1 MSFALP
7 IIDESTGGGFDDWR
21 WQLRHRI
28 TGKDEIAALMPLTDE
43 ESVGLEAAPGRFRV
57 AVTPYYFSLIDR
69 DNPACPVRMQVIPR
83 ARELVN
89 EPGDLVDPL
98 GEDSHSPATG
108 IFHRYP
114 DRCLLLALDRCA
126 IYCRHCN
133 RRRLVGR
140 EESPIS
146 RGDLDGALDYIR
158 RTPAIRDVL
167 ISGGDP
173 LTLSTARLE
182 EIIKALRAIPHVEIV
197 RIGTRVPVVLP
208 MRIDDEL
215 CAMLKKYHPLYI
227 NTHFNHPKELTPL
240 ARAACEKL
248 ADAGIPLGNQTVLLR
263 GVNSS
268 VRVLRKLFTELLRC
282 RVRPYYLFQG
292 DVAAGTSHLRTSVET
307 GIALMQELRGHISGL
322 AIPHLVIDTPGGM
335 GKVSIGPD
343 YVVARGPDKWTL
355 RNYEGKLVDY
365 PQPADKDATCA
376 YDEVYFASCGD
387 PWRVPVPPRDGLRRA
402 KSSAPPTRHGDLPS
416 TTRNLST
423 LRDVAKRARVS
434 PMTVSR
440 VANGASGV
448 RPETRRRVEK
458 AIADLGF
465 IPNSV
470 ARGLK
475 SSKTGSLGLIVPD
488 IVNPFFAVVVRGAET
503 VARRAGY
510 RAPALHQR
518 ERSGA
523 RAAIRRGHDLAPG
536 RGALDRAGGRSLA
549 GEHPA
554 ARAAK
559 FPFVLMDRGVQ
570 GLDCDLVQGDNLAG
584 ARRLVRHLISI
595 GHRRIA
601 AIIEPDNVST
611 ARERL
616 AGVSRGAG
624 VGGDRLRSGAGRRD
638 FGRSERRLLGDAPD
652 PQPAPAADG
661 DPGDQQHDRARRD
674 AGGARAR
681 ASTCR
686 PTSRWSASTTSSTWP
701 CSRRS

>member
-1 MSFALP
+1 
-7 IIDESTGGGFDDWR
+7 
-21 WQLRHRI
+21 
-28 TGKDEIAALMPLTDE
+28 
-43 ESVGLEAAPGRFRV
+43 
-57 AVTPYYFSLIDR
+57 
-69 DNPACPVRMQVIPR
+69 MQVIPR

-89 EPGDLVDPL
+89 APGDLVDPL

-108 IFHRYP
+108 IVHRYP

-133 RRRLVGR
+133 RRRLVGQD
-140 EESPIS
+140 EAPIS

-173 LTLSTARLE
+173 LTLSTDAPRGDRR
-182 EIIKALRAIPHVEIV
+182 ALRAIPHVEII

-215 CAMLKKYHPLYI
+215 VRDAAKYHPLYI

-240 ARAACEKL
+240 ARAACERL

-268 VRVLRKLFTELLRC
+268 VRVLRKLFPELLRC

-307 GIALMQELRGHISGL
+307 GHRDHAGAARPHLGPGDPAPGDRHAGRHGQGVDRPRLRRRARPRQVDAAQLRGEAGRL
-322 AIPHLVIDTPGGM
+322 PA
-335 GKVSIGPD
+335 
-343 YVVARGPDKWTL
+343 ARREGRDL
-355 RNYEGKLVDY
+355 R
-365 PQPADKDATCA
+365 
-376 YDEVYFASCGD
+376 
-387 PWRVPVPPRDGLRRA
+387 LRRSVFR
-402 KSSAPPTRHGDLPS
+402 KPRSPM
-416 TTRNLST
+416 ST

-440 VANGASGV
+440 VANGAPGV

-458 AIADLGF
+458 AIAELGF
-465 IPNSV
+465 IPNGV

-475 SSKTGSLGLIVPD
+475 SSKTGALGLIVPD

-510 RAPALHQR
+510 RLLLCISENDLTLERQYVEDMISHQVEGLLIAPVGDRSQANIQPLVQR
-518 ERSGA
+518 
-523 RAAIRRGHDLAPG
+523 
-536 RGALDRAGGRSLA
+536 
-549 GEHPA
+549 
-554 ARAAK
+554 K
-559 FPFVLMDRGVQ
+559 FPFVLMDRGVR
-570 GLDCDLVQGDNLAG
+570 GIDCDLVQGDNLAG

-616 AGVSRGAG
+616 EGYRDALKSAGHRPSIRELVAETSRRPRGGYSAMHQILSLHPLPTAVLAINNMTALGAMQAI
-624 VGGDRLRSGAGRRD
+624 R
-638 FGRSERRLLGDAPD
+638 ERGLKVPHDIALVCFDDVEHLAVLSPFLTVMN
-652 PQPAPAADG
+652 QPAESFGTVAAQLLLDRIAGKAG
-661 DPGDQQHDRARRD
+661 DKRRQVVLQPHLLVRESCGAK
-674 AGGARAR
+674 AGPPEAPEG
-681 ASTCR
+681 
-686 PTSRWSASTTSSTWP
+686 TT
-701 CSRRS
+701 RE